1 MGCVAVFAPNHFSCI
16 PSSLLPARAHDYAS
30 VPTPEAGHELTKDGV
45 LSVLLP
51 VAFCERAR
59 AHDGGGGDANP
70 VWDRIGRFGRRRWR
84 STLLAAVGPV
94 ARARQ
99 ALLYSMYI

>member
-59 AHDGGGGDANP
+59 TTAAAATPIQCGIGSDDSDGGGGGQRCSRP
-70 VWDRIGRFGRRRWR
+70 WV
-84 STLLAAVGPV
+84 LLHVHGKLCSILCM
-94 ARARQ
+94 R
-99 ALLYSMYI
+99 L